1 MKIEEALQTKK
12 NELEDMQKDIDSLDD
27 QASVL
32 KDQVKKYNDL
42 KSQSASLKKT
52 KQASV
57 LKDQVKKYND
67 LKSQSASLKKT
78 KKKKQKELD
87 AVIDFFQ
94 NVDNNYL
101 TNIFPLF
108 AGQGKEIAKE
118 AATA

>member
-27 QASVL
+27 
-32 KDQVKKYNDL
+32 
-42 KSQSASLKKT
+42 
-52 KQASV
+52 QASV